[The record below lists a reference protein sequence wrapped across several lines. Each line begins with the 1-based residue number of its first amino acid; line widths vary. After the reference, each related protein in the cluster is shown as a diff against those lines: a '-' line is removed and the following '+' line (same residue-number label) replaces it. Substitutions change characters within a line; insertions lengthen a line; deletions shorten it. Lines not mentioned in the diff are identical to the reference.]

1 MSLFNFLLI
10 NVYVLQRQGKVQ
22 EIYLKCSKARNDYLI
37 NLGAANASMNK
48 YYLQDI
54 STLINVS
61 ASDSLCVCCLFLT
74 YS

>member
-1 MSLFNFLLI
+1 MF
-10 NVYVLQRQGKVQ
+10 VLQRQNKVQ
-22 EIYLKCSKARNDYLI
+22 EIYLKCSKGRNDYLI

-61 ASDSLCVCCLFLT
+61 ASVHALG
-74 YS
+74 